1 MFVATC
7 TSTAAARTSDAATK
21 SIAPAPAIPSAV
33 PTNTGLIATSNVR
46 GRAAAAHAR
55 SDPERT
61 AGNVSA

>member
-1 MFVATC
+1 VTQPPNRLRPRRN
-7 TSTAAARTSDAATK
+7 SKRRS
-21 SIAPAPAIPSAV
+21 
-33 PTNTGLIATSNVR
+33 TNTGLIATSNVR

>member
-1 MFVATC
+1 MTEDEKAREVKRILAVADY
-7 TSTAAARTSDAATK
+7 AE
-21 SIAPAPAIPSAV
+21 
-33 PTNTGLIATSNVR
+33 NTGLIATSNVR